1 MFYNDGAMC
10 SCPCRNFKYCTK
22 LNWAIAY
29 SLCYAP
35 FLFFIFMNH
44 QFKQNKAD
52 EYYTKEY
59 AIKPLLKYIPTDKTV
74 WCPFDKQESNFV
86 KLLQERGNNVIFS
99 HIETGQDFFEY
110 EPQNYDYIVSNPPYS
125 LRELILERLFLLNK
139 PFAMLINEAGLFD
152 SKKRY
157 ELLKNNRFEIMVFDK
172 RIDYI
177 KGEEMLKGVPFKSIF
192 LCSNILPRQFTF
204 ESLLNGA

>member
-1 MFYNDGAMC
+1 
-10 SCPCRNFKYCTK
+10 
-22 LNWAIAY
+22 
-29 SLCYAP
+29 
-35 FLFFIFMNH
+35 MNH

-59 AIKPLLKYIPTDKTV
+59 AIAPLLKYIPINKTV

-86 KLLQERGNNVIFS
+86 KLLQERGNNVICS

-110 EPQNYDYIVSNPPYS
+110 EPKYYDYIVSNPPYS

-157 ELLKNNRFEIMVFDK
+157 ELLKNNPFEIMVFNK

-177 KGEEMLKGVPFKSIF
+177 KNEEVLKGVPFKSIF
-192 LCSNILPRQFTF
+192 LCSNILPNQFTF
-204 ESLLNGA
+204 ESLS

>member
-1 MFYNDGAMC
+1 
-10 SCPCRNFKYCTK
+10 
-22 LNWAIAY
+22 
-29 SLCYAP
+29 
-35 FLFFIFMNH
+35 MNH

-74 WCPFDKQESNFV
+74 WCPFDKQESKFV

-99 HIETGQDFFEY
+99 HIETGQNFFEY
-110 EPQNYDYIVSNPPYS
+110 EPKNYDYIVSNPPYS

-192 LCSNILPRQFTF
+192 LCSNILPTQFIF
-204 ESLLNGA
+204 EEIHDKQCDVCFQFKKVKKANDGHFYCRDCDAL

>member
-1 MFYNDGAMC
+1 MA
-10 SCPCRNFKYCTK
+10 
-22 LNWAIAY
+22 
-29 SLCYAP
+29 
-35 FLFFIFMNH
+35 NH
-44 QFKQNKAD
+44 QFKHNKAD

-125 LRELILERLFLLNK
+125 LREPILERLFLLGK

-157 ELLKNNRFEIMVFDK
+157 ELLKNNRFEIMVFDS
-172 RIDYI
+172 RVDYI
-177 KGEEMLKGVPFKSIF
+177 KGTEVMKGVPFKSIF
-192 LCSNILPRQFTF
+192 LCSKVLHTTYVF
-204 ESLLNGA
+204 EKLVKKII